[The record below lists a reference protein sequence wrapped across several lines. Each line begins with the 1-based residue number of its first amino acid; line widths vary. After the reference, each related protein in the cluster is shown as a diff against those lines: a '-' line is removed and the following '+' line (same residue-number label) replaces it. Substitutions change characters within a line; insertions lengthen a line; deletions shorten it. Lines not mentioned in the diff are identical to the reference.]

1 MTAKIISDLPKNDEG
16 CGWIKQLPPRRAQPA
31 LSGKQH
37 ADWVVLGAGFTG
49 LAAARQLALLH
60 PQARIVVLEAERA
73 GEGSSARNS
82 GFLVDSTLN
91 EGHYSAA
98 GLEIY
103 RRKYQIKCAGVLA
116 VRRLVDDLGINCDL
130 EAKGKI
136 HCTAV
141 KSHEKKI
148 LNFSRLLAEMD
159 LNHNILEGKE
169 LRQRLGSSYY
179 RLGLWTEGGVMLQPA
194 KLARGMLEKL
204 PQQVELFENSPVINW
219 SKLSNSEGYQLSTPE
234 GQLSCGKL
242 IVAVNG
248 FMTNCGVKP
257 NRSFSLTLTASMT
270 RSLTTE
276 EDDAI
281 GRPESWGVLSA
292 QSMGATVR
300 LTKDRRIL
308 MRNTAEIWPEQNMSG
323 PDLELRKAKHLN
335 GIKRRFPQLGDDII
349 ESTWSGTICLSGNN
363 ANVFSELDNGMFAAG
378 CYNAS
383 GIGLGVLFGTEIANL
398 ASKKMTSEI
407 RMIQTNSDP
416 MLLPPQPFLRWGV
429 GLRLL
434 RDRYFARHEQ

>member
-270 RSLTTE
+270 RPLTNA

-281 GRPESWGVLSA
+281 GRPEAWGVLSA

-323 PDLELRKAKHLN
+323 PDLELRKAKHLI

-363 ANVFSELDNGMFAAG
+363 ANVFAELDNGMFAAG

>member
-1 MTAKIISDLPKNDEG
+1 MTAKIISALPKNDEG

-194 KLARGMLEKL
+194 KLARGMLAQL
-204 PQQVELFENSPVINW
+204 QQPVDLFENSHVINW
-219 SKLSNSEGYQLSTPE
+219 RKLSNSEGYQLSTPE

-270 RSLTTE
+270 RSLTDA

-281 GRPESWGVLSA
+281 GRPEAWGVLSA

-308 MRNTAEIWPEQNMSG
+308 MRNTAEIWPEQNMSA

-398 ASKKMTSEI
+398 ASEKMTDEI

>member
-1 MTAKIISDLPKNDEG
+1 MTSKVISILPKNDES
-16 CGWIKQLPPRRAQPA
+16 CGWIKQIPSRQVQPA

-37 ADWVVLGAGFTG
+37 ADWGVIGAGFTG

-60 PQARIVVLEAERA
+60 PQARIVVLEAQRA
-73 GEGSSARNS
+73 AEGSSARNS

-98 GLEIY
+98 GLELY
-103 RRKYQIKCAGVLA
+103 RRKYEIKRAGVLA
-116 VRRLVDDLGINCDL
+116 VQRLVTDLGINCDL
-130 EAKGKI
+130 EAKGKF

-141 KSHEKKI
+141 KSHEIKLI
-148 LNFSRLLAEMD
+148 NFSKLLNELE
-159 LNHNILEGKE
+159 LNHKIIEGEE
-169 LRQRLGSSYY
+169 LLQRLGSSYY
-179 RLGLWTEGGVMLQPA
+179 RMGLWTEGGVTLQPA
-194 KLARGMLEKL
+194 KLVRGMVEKL
-204 PQQVELFENSPVINW
+204 PQQVELYENSPVINW
-219 SKLSNSEGYQLSTPE
+219 RKLSNSEDFQLSTPE
-234 GQLSCGKL
+234 GQVSCQKL

-248 FMTNCGVKP
+248 FMTSCGVKP

-270 RSLTTE
+270 RPLTAE
-276 EDDAI
+276 EDEAI
-281 GRPESWGVLSA
+281 GRPEPWGVLSA

-308 MRNTAEIWPEQNMSG
+308 MRNTAEVWPKQNMSVA
-323 PDLELRKAKHLN
+323 DLELRKAKHLN

-363 ANVFSELDNGMFAAG
+363 ANVFSELDNGMYAAG

-398 ASKKMTSEI
+398 ASGKMTDEI
-407 RMIQTNSDP
+407 RMIQTNSEP
-416 MLLPPQPFLRWGV
+416 MLLPPQPLLRWGV
-429 GLRLL
+429 GLRLM
-434 RDRYFARHEQ
+434 RDRFLAQHEQ

>member
-37 ADWVVLGAGFTG
+37 ADWVVLGGGFTG

-103 RRKYQIKCAGVLA
+103 RIKYQIKCAGVSA

-148 LNFSRLLAEMD
+148 LNFSNLLTEMD

-270 RSLTTE
+270 RPLTDA

-281 GRPESWGVLSA
+281 GRPEAWGVLSA

-308 MRNTAEIWPEQNMSG
+308 MRNTAEIWPEQNMSA

>member
-1 MTAKIISDLPKNDEG
+1 MTAKIISALPKNDEG
-16 CGWIKQLPPRRAQPA
+16 CGWIKQLPPRRARPA

-37 ADWVVLGAGFTG
+37 ADWVVLGSGFTG
-49 LAAARQLALLH
+49 LAAARRLALLH

-148 LNFSRLLAEMD
+148 LNFSKLLTEMD

-219 SKLSNSEGYQLSTPE
+219 SKLSSSEGYQLSTPE
-234 GQLSCGKL
+234 GQLNCGKL

-270 RSLTTE
+270 RPLTDA

-281 GRPESWGVLSA
+281 GRPEAWGVLSA

-308 MRNTAEIWPEQNMSG
+308 MRNTAEIWPEQNMSA

-398 ASKKMTSEI
+398 ASEKMTDEI

>member
-1 MTAKIISDLPKNDEG
+1 MTAKIISALPKNDEG
-16 CGWIKQLPPRRAQPA
+16 CGWIKQLPPRRARPA

-37 ADWVVLGAGFTG
+37 ADWVVLGSGFTG
-49 LAAARQLALLH
+49 LAAARRLALLH

-103 RRKYQIKCAGVLA
+103 QRKYQIKRAGVLA

-148 LNFSRLLAEMD
+148 LNFSKLLTEMD

-219 SKLSNSEGYQLSTPE
+219 SKLSSSEGYQLSTPE
-234 GQLSCGKL
+234 GQLNCGKL

-270 RSLTTE
+270 RPLTDA

-281 GRPESWGVLSA
+281 GRPEAWGVLSA

-398 ASKKMTSEI
+398 ASEKMTDEI

>member
-103 RRKYQIKCAGVLA
+103 RIKYQIKCAGVSA

-270 RSLTTE
+270 RRLTTE

-323 PDLELRKAKHLN
+323 PDLELRKAKHLI

-363 ANVFSELDNGMFAAG
+363 ANVFAELDNGMFAAG

>member
-1 MTAKIISDLPKNDEG
+1 MTAKIISALPKNDEG

-116 VRRLVDDLGINCDL
+116 VRRLVDNLGINCDL

-148 LNFSRLLAEMD
+148 LNFSKLLAEMD

-270 RSLTTE
+270 RSLTDA

-281 GRPESWGVLSA
+281 GRPEPWGVLSA

-308 MRNTAEIWPEQNMSG
+308 MRNTAEIWPEQNMSA

-383 GIGLGVLFGTEIANL
+383 GIGMGVLFGTEIANL
-398 ASKKMTSEI
+398 ASEKLTDEI
-407 RMIQTNSDP
+407 RLIQTNSDP

>member
-1 MTAKIISDLPKNDEG
+1 MTAKIISALPKNDEG

-37 ADWVVLGAGFTG
+37 ADWVVLGTGFTG

-116 VRRLVDDLGINCDL
+116 VRRLVDNLGINCDL

-148 LNFSRLLAEMD
+148 LNFSKLLAEMD

-270 RSLTTE
+270 RRLTSE
-276 EDDAI
+276 EDEVI

-308 MRNTAEIWPEQNMSG
+308 MRNTAEIWPEQNMSAS
-323 PDLELRKAKHLN
+323 DLELRKAKHLN

-363 ANVFSELDNGMFAAG
+363 ANVFSELENGMFAAG

-398 ASKKMTSEI
+398 ASEKMTDEI
-407 RMIQTNSDP
+407 RIIQTNSDP

>member
-103 RRKYQIKCAGVLA
+103 RIKYQIKCAGVSA

-219 SKLSNSEGYQLSTPE
+219 SKLSNSDGYQLSTPE

-270 RSLTTE
+270 RRLTTE

-323 PDLELRKAKHLN
+323 PDLELRKAKHLI

-398 ASKKMTSEI
+398 ASEKMTDEI

>member
-1 MTAKIISDLPKNDEG
+1 MTTKIISTLPNNDDS

-31 LSGKQH
+31 LSGKKH

-60 PQARIVVLEAERA
+60 PEARIIVLEAEQA

-98 GLEIY
+98 GLELY
-103 RRKYQIKCAGVLA
+103 RRKYEVKRAGVLA
-116 VRRLVDDLGINCDL
+116 VQRLVDDLSINCDL

-148 LNFSRLLAEMD
+148 LNFSKLLTELE
-159 LNHNILEGKE
+159 LNHKILEGEE

-179 RLGLWTEGGVMLQPA
+179 RMGLWTEGGVMLQPA
-194 KLARGMLEKL
+194 MLARGILEKL
-204 PQQVELFENSPVINW
+204 PGQVELYENSPVINW
-219 SKLSNSEGYQLSTPE
+219 HKLSNSEGYQLSTPE
-234 GQLSCGKL
+234 GQISCEKL

-270 RSLTTE
+270 RPMTTE
-276 EDDAI
+276 
-281 GRPESWGVLSA
+281 
-292 QSMGATVR
+292 
-300 LTKDRRIL
+300 
-308 MRNTAEIWPEQNMSG
+308 
-323 PDLELRKAKHLN
+323 
-335 GIKRRFPQLGDDII
+335 
-349 ESTWSGTICLSGNN
+349 
-363 ANVFSELDNGMFAAG
+363 
-378 CYNAS
+378 
-383 GIGLGVLFGTEIANL
+383 
-398 ASKKMTSEI
+398 
-407 RMIQTNSDP
+407 
-416 MLLPPQPFLRWGV
+416 
-429 GLRLL
+429 
-434 RDRYFARHEQ
+434 

>member
-1 MTAKIISDLPKNDEG
+1 MTAKIISTLPKNDDS
-16 CGWIKQLPPRRAQPA
+16 CGWLKQLPPRIAQPV

-98 GLEIY
+98 GLELY
-103 RRKYQIKCAGVLA
+103 RRKYEIKRAGVLA
-116 VRRLVDDLGINCDL
+116 VQQLVTDLGINCDF
-130 EAKGKI
+130 ESNGKI

-148 LNFSRLLAEMD
+148 LNFSKLLTE
-159 LNHNILEGKE
+159 LKLSHKILEGEE
-169 LRQRLGSSYY
+169 LQQRLGSSYY
-179 RLGLWTEGGVMLQPA
+179 RMGLWTEGGVMLQPA
-194 KLARGMLEKL
+194 KLARGMIEKL

-219 SKLSNSEGYQLSTPE
+219 RKLSNSAGYQLSTPE
-234 GQLSCGKL
+234 GQLSCEKL

-270 RSLTTE
+270 RPLTDA

-281 GRPESWGVLSA
+281 GRPEPWGVLSA

-308 MRNTAEIWPEQNMSG
+308 MRNTAEIWPKLNMSAS
-323 PDLELRKAKHLN
+323 DLELRKAKHLN

-349 ESTWSGTICLSGNN
+349 ESSWSGTICLSGNN
-363 ANVFSELDNGMFAAG
+363 ANVFSELENGMFAAG

-383 GIGLGVLFGTEIANL
+383 GIGLGVLFGAEIANL
-398 ASKKMTSEI
+398 ASGEMTEEI
-407 RMIQTNSDP
+407 RMIQTNSNP

-429 GLRLL
+429 GLRLM
-434 RDRYFARHEQ
+434 RDRFFARYEQ

>member
-1 MTAKIISDLPKNDEG
+1 MTAKIISALPKNDEG
-16 CGWIKQLPPRRAQPA
+16 CGWIKQLPPRRARPA

-49 LAAARQLALLH
+49 LAAARRLALLH

-103 RRKYQIKCAGVLA
+103 QRKYQIKRAGVLA

-130 EAKGKI
+130 EAKGKF

-148 LNFSRLLAEMD
+148 LHFSRLLAEMD

-219 SKLSNSEGYQLSTPE
+219 SKLSSSEGYQLSTPE
-234 GQLSCGKL
+234 GQLNCGKL

-270 RSLTTE
+270 RPLTDA

-281 GRPESWGVLSA
+281 GRPEAWGVLSA

-308 MRNTAEIWPEQNMSG
+308 MRNTAEIWPEQNMSA

-398 ASKKMTSEI
+398 ASEKMTDEI

>member
-1 MTAKIISDLPKNDEG
+1 MTVKIISVLPKNDEG

-37 ADWVVLGAGFTG
+37 ADWVVLGTGFTG

-148 LNFSRLLAEMD
+148 LNFSKLLAEMD

-270 RSLTTE
+270 RPLTDA

-281 GRPESWGVLSA
+281 GRPEAWGVLSA

-308 MRNTAEIWPEQNMSG
+308 MRNTAEIWPEQNMSA

-398 ASKKMTSEI
+398 ASEKLTDEI
-407 RMIQTNSDP
+407 RLIQTNSDP

>member
-103 RRKYQIKCAGVLA
+103 RIKYQIKCAGVLA

-270 RSLTTE
+270 RRLTSE
-276 EDDAI
+276 EDEVI

-323 PDLELRKAKHLN
+323 PDLELRKAKHLI

-398 ASKKMTSEI
+398 ASEKMTDEI

>member
-116 VRRLVDDLGINCDL
+116 VRRLVDNLGINCDL

-148 LNFSRLLAEMD
+148 LNFSKLLAEMD

-270 RSLTTE
+270 RRLTSE
-276 EDDAI
+276 EDEVI

-323 PDLELRKAKHLN
+323 PDLELRKAKHLI

-363 ANVFSELDNGMFAAG
+363 ANVFAELDNGMFAAG

>member
-98 GLEIY
+98 GLELY
-103 RRKYQIKCAGVLA
+103 RRKYQIKRAGVLA

-194 KLARGMLEKL
+194 KLARGMLQKL

-270 RSLTTE
+270 RRLTSE
-276 EDDAI
+276 EDEVI

-323 PDLELRKAKHLN
+323 PDLELRKAKHLI

-363 ANVFSELDNGMFAAG
+363 ANVFAELDNGMFAAG

>member
-1 MTAKIISDLPKNDEG
+1 MTAKIISALPKNDEG

-148 LNFSRLLAEMD
+148 LNFSKLLAEMD

-270 RSLTTE
+270 RRLTTE
-276 EDDAI
+276 EDEVI

-323 PDLELRKAKHLN
+323 PDLELRKAKHLI

-363 ANVFSELDNGMFAAG
+363 ANVFAELDNGMFAAG

-398 ASKKMTSEI
+398 ASEKMTDEI

>member
-1 MTAKIISDLPKNDEG
+1 MTAKIISALPKNDEG

-98 GLEIY
+98 GLELY
-103 RRKYQIKCAGVLA
+103 RRKYQIKRAGVLA

-270 RSLTTE
+270 RRLTTE

-323 PDLELRKAKHLN
+323 PDLELRKAKHLI

-363 ANVFSELDNGMFAAG
+363 ANVFAELDNGMFAAG

>member
-1 MTAKIISDLPKNDEG
+1 MTVKIISVLPKNDEG

-270 RSLTTE
+270 RRLTSE
-276 EDDAI
+276 EDEVI

-323 PDLELRKAKHLN
+323 PDLELRKAKHLI

-363 ANVFSELDNGMFAAG
+363 ANVFAELDNGMFAAG

-398 ASKKMTSEI
+398 ASEKMTDEI

>member
-1 MTAKIISDLPKNDEG
+1 MTAKIISALPKNDEG

-148 LNFSRLLAEMD
+148 LNFSKLLAEMD

-270 RSLTTE
+270 RRLTSE
-276 EDDAI
+276 EDEVI

-323 PDLELRKAKHLN
+323 PDLELRKAKHLI

-363 ANVFSELDNGMFAAG
+363 ANVFAELDNGMFAAG

-398 ASKKMTSEI
+398 ASEKMTDEI

>member
-270 RSLTTE
+270 RRLTTE
-276 EDDAI
+276 EDEVI

-308 MRNTAEIWPEQNMSG
+308 MRNTAEIWPEQNMSA

>member
-1 MTAKIISDLPKNDEG
+1 MTAKIISALPKNDEG

-270 RSLTTE
+270 RRLTSE
-276 EDDAI
+276 EDDVI

-323 PDLELRKAKHLN
+323 PDLELRKAKHLI

-363 ANVFSELDNGMFAAG
+363 ANVFAELDNGMFAAG

>member
-1 MTAKIISDLPKNDEG
+1 MTAKIISALPINDEG
-16 CGWIKQLPPRRAQPA
+16 CGWIKQLPPRRSQPA

-37 ADWVVLGAGFTG
+37 TDWVVLGAGFTG

-270 RSLTTE
+270 RPLTDA

-281 GRPESWGVLSA
+281 GRPEAWGVLSA

-323 PDLELRKAKHLN
+323 PDLELRKAKHLI

>member
-270 RSLTTE
+270 RRLTSE
-276 EDDAI
+276 EDEVI

-323 PDLELRKAKHLN
+323 PDLELRKAKHLI

-363 ANVFSELDNGMFAAG
+363 ANVFAELDNGMFAAG

>member
-98 GLEIY
+98 GLELY
-103 RRKYQIKCAGVLA
+103 RRKYQIKRAGVLA

-270 RSLTTE
+270 RRLTSE
-276 EDDAI
+276 EDEVI

-323 PDLELRKAKHLN
+323 PDLELRKAKHLI

>member
-1 MTAKIISDLPKNDEG
+1 MTAKIISALPKNDEG
-16 CGWIKQLPPRRAQPA
+16 CGWIKQLPPRRARPA

-49 LAAARQLALLH
+49 LAAARRLALLH

-103 RRKYQIKCAGVLA
+103 QRKYQIKRAGVLA

-148 LNFSRLLAEMD
+148 LNFSKLLTEMD

-219 SKLSNSEGYQLSTPE
+219 SKLSSSEGYQLSTPE
-234 GQLSCGKL
+234 GQLNCGKL

-270 RSLTTE
+270 RPLTDA

-281 GRPESWGVLSA
+281 GRPEAWGVLSA

-398 ASKKMTSEI
+398 ASEKMTDEI

>member
-1 MTAKIISDLPKNDEG
+1 MTAKIISALPKNDEG

-60 PQARIVVLEAERA
+60 PQARIVVLDAERA
-73 GEGSSARNS
+73 GEGSSARNT

-270 RSLTTE
+270 RPLTDA

-281 GRPESWGVLSA
+281 GRPEAWGVLSA

-308 MRNTAEIWPEQNMSG
+308 MRNTAEIWPEQNMSA

-335 GIKRRFPQLGDDII
+335 GIKRRFPQLGEDII

-363 ANVFSELDNGMFAAG
+363 ANVFAELDNGMFAAG

>member
-1 MTAKIISDLPKNDEG
+1 MTAKIISTLPKNDDS
-16 CGWIKQLPPRRAQPA
+16 CGWIKQLPRRRAQPA

-49 LAAARQLALLH
+49 LAAAKQLALLH
-60 PQARIVVLEAERA
+60 PEARIIVLEAEQA

-98 GLEIY
+98 GLELY
-103 RRKYQIKCAGVLA
+103 RRKYEVKRAGVLA
-116 VRRLVDDLGINCDL
+116 VQQLVTDLGINCDL

-148 LNFSRLLAEMD
+148 LNFSKLLTE
-159 LNHNILEGKE
+159 LELKHKILEGEE

-179 RLGLWTEGGVMLQPA
+179 RMGLWTEGGVMLQPA
-194 KLARGMLEKL
+194 MLARGILEKL
-204 PQQVELFENSPVINW
+204 PGQIELYENSPVINW
-219 SKLSNSEGYQLSTPE
+219 HKLSNSEGYQLSTPE
-234 GQLSCGKL
+234 GQISCEKL

-248 FMTNCGVKP
+248 FMAICGVKL

-270 RSLTTE
+270 RPLTAE
-276 EDDAI
+276 EDEAI
-281 GRPESWGVLSA
+281 GRPDSWGILSA

-308 MRNTAEIWPEQNMSG
+308 MRNTAEVWPKHNMTSA
-323 PDLELRKAKHLN
+323 DLELRKAKHLN
-335 GIKRRFPQLGDDII
+335 GIKRRFPQLGVDII

-363 ANVFSELDNGMFAAG
+363 ANVFSELENGMFAAG

-383 GIGLGVLFGTEIANL
+383 GIGLGVLFGREIANL
-398 ASKKMTSEI
+398 ASGKMTDEI
-407 RMIQTNSDP
+407 RMIQTNSTP
-416 MLLPPQPFLRWGV
+416 MLLPPQPLLRWGV

-434 RDRYFARHEQ
+434 RDRFLARHEQ

>member
-136 HCTAV
+136 HCTVV

-148 LNFSRLLAEMD
+148 LNFSKLLTEMD

-270 RSLTTE
+270 RRLTTE

>member
-98 GLEIY
+98 GLELY
-103 RRKYQIKCAGVLA
+103 QRKYQIKRAGVLA

-270 RSLTTE
+270 RPLTDA

-281 GRPESWGVLSA
+281 GRPEAWGVLSA

-323 PDLELRKAKHLN
+323 PDLELRKAKHLI

>member
-1 MTAKIISDLPKNDEG
+1 MTAKIISALPKNDEG
-16 CGWIKQLPPRRAQPA
+16 CGWIKQIPPRRAQPA
-31 LSGKQH
+31 LPGKQH

-130 EAKGKI
+130 EAKGKF

-148 LNFSRLLAEMD
+148 LHFSRLLAEMD

-219 SKLSNSEGYQLSTPE
+219 SKLSSSEGYQLSTPE
-234 GQLSCGKL
+234 GQLNCGKL

-270 RSLTTE
+270 RPLTDA

-281 GRPESWGVLSA
+281 GRPEAWGVLSA

-383 GIGLGVLFGTEIANL
+383 GIGLGVLFGTEIANH
-398 ASKKMTSEI
+398 ASEKMTDEI

>member
-1 MTAKIISDLPKNDEG
+1 MTAKIISALPKNDEG

-98 GLEIY
+98 GLELY

-148 LNFSRLLAEMD
+148 LNFSKLLAEMD
-159 LNHNILEGKE
+159 LNHNILEGNE

-204 PQQVELFENSPVINW
+204 PQQVELFENSPVVNW

-234 GQLSCGKL
+234 GQIRCGKL

-248 FMTNCGVKP
+248 FMTNCGVKL
-257 NRSFSLTLTASMT
+257 NRSFPLTLTASMT
-270 RSLTTE
+270 RPLTTE
-276 EDDAI
+276 EDEVI

-292 QSMGATVR
+292 QTMGATVR

-308 MRNTAEIWPEQNMSG
+308 MRNTAEFWPEQNMSAS
-323 PDLELRKAKHLN
+323 DLELRKAKHLN

-363 ANVFSELDNGMFAAG
+363 ANVFSELENGMFAAG

-398 ASKKMTSEI
+398 ASEKMTDEI
-407 RMIQTNSDP
+407 RIIQTNSDP

-434 RDRYFARHEQ
+434 RDRFFARHEQ

>member
-194 KLARGMLEKL
+194 KLARGMFEKL

-219 SKLSNSEGYQLSTPE
+219 SKLSNSDGYQLSTPE

-270 RSLTTE
+270 RRLTTE

-323 PDLELRKAKHLN
+323 PDLELRKAKHLI

-363 ANVFSELDNGMFAAG
+363 ANVFAELDNGMFAAG

>member
-1 MTAKIISDLPKNDEG
+1 MTTKIISTLPNNDDS

-31 LSGKQH
+31 LSGKKH

-60 PQARIVVLEAERA
+60 PEARIIVLEAEQA

-98 GLEIY
+98 GLELY
-103 RRKYQIKCAGVLA
+103 RRKYEVKRAGVLA
-116 VRRLVDDLGINCDL
+116 VQRLVDDLSINCDL

-148 LNFSRLLAEMD
+148 LNFSKLLTELE
-159 LNHNILEGKE
+159 LNHKILEGEE

-179 RLGLWTEGGVMLQPA
+179 RMGLWTEGGVILQPA
-194 KLARGMLEKL
+194 MLARGILEKL
-204 PQQVELFENSPVINW
+204 PGQVELYENSPVINW
-219 SKLSNSEGYQLSTPE
+219 HKLSNSEGYQLSTPE
-234 GQLSCGKL
+234 GQISCEKL

-248 FMTNCGVKP
+248 FMANCGVKP

-270 RSLTTE
+270 RPMTTE
-276 EDDAI
+276 EDEAI
-281 GRPESWGVLSA
+281 GRPDSWGVLSA

-308 MRNTAEIWPEQNMSG
+308 MRNTAEVWPNHHMTSA
-323 PDLELRKAKHLN
+323 DLELRKAKHLN
-335 GIKRRFPQLGDDII
+335 GIKRRFPQLGVDLI

-363 ANVFSELDNGMFAAG
+363 ANVFSELENGMFAAG

-383 GIGLGVLFGTEIANL
+383 GIGLGILFGTEIANL
-398 ASKKMTSEI
+398 ASGKMTDEI
-407 RMIQTNSDP
+407 RMIQTNSAP

-434 RDRYFARHEQ
+434 CDRFLARHEQ

>member
-1 MTAKIISDLPKNDEG
+1 MTAKIISALPKNDEG

-37 ADWVVLGAGFTG
+37 ADWVVLGGGFTG

-98 GLEIY
+98 GLELY
-103 RRKYQIKCAGVLA
+103 QRKYQIKRAGVLA

-148 LNFSRLLAEMD
+148 LNFSKLLAEMD

-270 RSLTTE
+270 RPLTDA

-281 GRPESWGVLSA
+281 GRPEAWGVLSA

-308 MRNTAEIWPEQNMSG
+308 MRNTAEIWPEQNMSA

-383 GIGLGVLFGTEIANL
+383 GIGMGVLFGTEIANL
-398 ASKKMTSEI
+398 ASEKLTDEI
-407 RMIQTNSDP
+407 RLIQTNSDP

>member
-1 MTAKIISDLPKNDEG
+1 MTAKIISALPKNDEG
-16 CGWIKQLPPRRAQPA
+16 CGWIKQIPPRRAQPA
-31 LSGKQH
+31 LPGKQH

-98 GLEIY
+98 GLELY
-103 RRKYQIKCAGVLA
+103 QRKYQIKRAGVLA

-148 LNFSRLLAEMD
+148 LNFSKLLTEMD

-219 SKLSNSEGYQLSTPE
+219 SKLSSSEGYQLSTPE
-234 GQLSCGKL
+234 GQLNCGKL

-270 RSLTTE
+270 RPLTDA

-281 GRPESWGVLSA
+281 GRPEAWGVLSA

-398 ASKKMTSEI
+398 ASEKMTDEI

-434 RDRYFARHEQ
+434 RERYFARHEQ